1 MNSLELYR
9 KLIENCGTK
18 VKIERV
24 ILDFLSENL
33 DENEYSDLTRNNCV
47 SLRWLHADVSPIIFY
62 FPVDE
67 NAKNILFSLHYDIH
81 AQTTAPN
88 GIIEGNRILEKDGK
102 IFSTFGGADD
112 LAGVA
117 SVLTGIVEA
126 TKNNDKNTRRKSN
139 VTLLISG
146 GEEYGSKGVS
156 RLFHTYGADVFY
168 DLGKIKIDACV
179 VVDIND
185 RIGVYCAF
193 GSALDALKIKADEE
207 KINALDGEFE
217 KEFGEKLRFKTFSD
231 SQNKNEYFV
240 KLRATDN
247 SEMKGKIAF
256 VERFVDVCDQV
267 DLARPF
273 DCRESA
279 KGLIEKYLASAE
291 KIGVEPKECRN
302 PFSFSDANVI
312 ADQLKVP
319 CILVSSGAVDAHT
332 RNEFVYA
339 DELDKNP
346 LIIKEFLLG

>member
-18 VKIERV
+18 EKIEKV

-33 DENEYSDLTRNNCV
+33 GENEYFNLASRNKCV
-47 SLRWLHADVSPIIFY
+47 CLRRLHADVSPIIFY
-62 FPVDE
+62 FPIDE
-67 NAKNILFSLHYDIH
+67 NADNILFSLHYDIH

-88 GIIEGNRILEKDGK
+88 GIIKGNRIFEKDGK

-126 TKNNDKNTRRKSN
+126 TKNTRRKTN

-156 RLFHTYGADVFY
+156 RLFDTYGSRIFY
-168 DLGKIKIDACV
+168 DLGTTKIDACV

-185 RIGVYCAF
+185 RIGVYCTF
-193 GSALDALKIKADEE
+193 GSALDLLKVKADDE
-207 KINALDGEFE
+207 KINTLAGEFE
-217 KEFGEKLRFKTFSD
+217 KEFGEKLRVKPFSD
-231 SQNKNEYFV
+231 SQNKNEYYV

-247 SEMKGKIAF
+247 REMKGKIAF
-256 VERFVDVCDQV
+256 VERFVEVYDQA

-279 KGLIEKYLASAE
+279 KGLIEKYIASAK
-291 KIGVEPKECRN
+291 KIGVEPKEFRN

-312 ADQLKVP
+312 ADQLQVP

-332 RNEFVYA
+332 ENEFVYV
-339 DELDKNP
+339 DELNKNS